1 MQNVISQSES
11 KAILM
16 LRVVA
21 MCGIVVC
28 HLLQGY
34 NNPFCYLFNIGVQV
48 FLAISGYL
56 YGCKTIQSWKS
67 WFVTRLKKL
76 YVPYLL
82 FFLVCISFYYWY
94 AADEISLSKI
104 VLYIFNLQGL
114 VSHRG
119 IKGLGHLWF
128 MSAIAICYLIT
139 PLLQYS
145 RKFSFTLPLLL
156 IVAIL
161 EIFFIRFA
169 EWQFSWLFVYALG
182 YLYANATN
190 RKKNTIIVFVGI
202 LFLWSLMAIS
212 WDDILHN
219 GVWNQWLHITSGV
232 LAVIL
237 VTTLA
242 KQLNFSY
249 TNQLLKVADRY
260 SYYIYITHHIF
271 ILGPFSILFFFKYA
285 AANVV
290 LILLL
295 TMLTAFVLHKTTAL
309 INRFWRS

>member
-11 KAILM
+11 KAISL
-16 LRVVA
+16 LRVIA
-21 MCGIVVC
+21 MGTIVVC

-34 NNPFCYLFNIGVQV
+34 DNPYCYLFNIGVQV

-56 YGCKTIQSWKS
+56 YGCKTIQSWKP

-82 FFLVCISFYYWY
+82 FFLVCIPFYYWR
-94 AADEISLSKI
+94 AVEEISLSKI
-104 VLYIFNLQGL
+104 VLYIFDLQGL
-114 VSHRG
+114 VPHWG

-145 RKFSFTLPLLL
+145 RKFAFTLPLLL

-161 EIFFIRFA
+161 EFFLIRFA
-169 EWQFSWLFVYALG
+169 EWQFSWLFVYALA
-182 YLYANATN
+182 YQYANVNN
-190 RKKNTIIVFVGI
+190 RGRNTIVVFMGA

-212 WDDILHN
+212 WNDILHN
-219 GVWNQWLHITSGV
+219 GLWNQWLHISSGV

-237 VTTLA
+237 VITLA
-242 KQLNFSY
+242 KCQNFSFA
-249 TNQLLKVADRY
+249 NQALKVADRY
-260 SYYIYITHHIF
+260 SYEIYITHHIF
-271 ILGPFSILFFFKYA
+271 ILGPFSILFLFKYTVI
-285 AANVV
+285 NVV

-295 TMLTAFVLHKTTAL
+295 TMLTAFVLHKMAAE
-309 INRFWRS
+309 ISKIW